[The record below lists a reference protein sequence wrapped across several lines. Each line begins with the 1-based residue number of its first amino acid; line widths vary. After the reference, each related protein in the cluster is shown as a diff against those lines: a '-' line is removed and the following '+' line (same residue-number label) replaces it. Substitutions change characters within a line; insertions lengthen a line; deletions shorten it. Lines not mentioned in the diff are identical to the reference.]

1 MSSRFDNPDFVRTV
15 LEELPTGIYIVDRE
29 QRIRFWNRGAEHI
42 IGHLSQEVVGHIYT
56 EHIVD
61 ACDAFGQTLDDDHSP
76 IALTLRD
83 GQPRQIIA
91 HFLHKEGHRVPVAIR
106 CRPIIQSENAIEGAI
121 VLFEEAAESRRDSG
135 ETSLYGCLDEVT
147 GIPAHR
153 LTRAL
158 LAESMA
164 GMEESHR
171 GFGLLRIR
179 VLGITNFVPGTDR
192 IPSRPS
198 CAPPPTHSA
207 TVWTRQIFWG
217 AGVKMNSSPCF
228 PPPIPSPPPRQQSGS
243 GARSQVLKFAGGE
256 TVFPSRPSSRTR
268 SRNRATRSRNY
279 SMSSSRPMP
288 RRRAVQSACRPV
300 MFSPLSVE
308 HPPHREDDVLCLRLL
323 GSSSFSVASLPAT

>member
-1 MSSRFDNPDFVRTV
+1 MASRFDNPDFVRTV

-61 ACDAFGQTLDDDHSP
+61 ACDAYGQTLDDNHSP

-121 VLFEEAAESRRDSG
+121 VLFEEAAESRGDSG
-135 ETSLYGCLDEVT
+135 EISLYGCLDAVT

-158 LAESMA
+158 LAESIV

-179 VLGITNFVPGTDR
+179 VLGIDEFRSRHGPHSIAPFLRTTANTLRHSLDPVNFLGRWGEDEFIVVLPSSNPVATAAAANMIWSQVTSSEVRWWGDRFPIQAVVMHTVAQPGDKLEKLLNELE
-192 IPSRPS
+192 
-198 CAPPPTHSA
+198 PTHAAAAGRAVGMTAGDSQPAERAASA
-207 TVWTRQIFWG
+207 T
-217 AGVKMNSSPCF
+217 
-228 PPPIPSPPPRQQSGS
+228 PRG
-243 GARSQVLKFAGGE
+243 
-256 TVFPSRPSSRTR
+256 
-268 SRNRATRSRNY
+268 
-279 SMSSSRPMP
+279 
-288 RRRAVQSACRPV
+288 
-300 MFSPLSVE
+300 
-308 HPPHREDDVLCLRLL
+308 
-323 GSSSFSVASLPAT
+323 

>member
-1 MSSRFDNPDFVRTV
+1 MASRFDNPDFVRTV

-29 QRIRFWNRGAEHI
+29 QRIRFWNRGAEQL
-42 IGHLSQEVVGHIYT
+42 IGHPSQEVVGHIYT

-61 ACDAFGQTLDDDHSP
+61 ACDAYGQTLDDDHSP

-91 HFLHKEGHRVPVAIR
+91 HFLHKEGPRVPVAIR

-179 VLGITNFVPGTDR
+179 VLGIDEFRSRHGPHSIAPFLRTPANTLRHSLDPANFLGRWGEDEFIAVLPSSNPFATAAAAIRVWSQVTSSEVRWWGDRFPVQAVVTHTVAQPGDK
-192 IPSRPS
+192 IEKLLNELE
-198 CAPPPTHSA
+198 PTHAAAAGRAVGVPAGDVQPAERGASA
-207 TVWTRQIFWG
+207 T
-217 AGVKMNSSPCF
+217 
-228 PPPIPSPPPRQQSGS
+228 PRG
-243 GARSQVLKFAGGE
+243 
-256 TVFPSRPSSRTR
+256 
-268 SRNRATRSRNY
+268 
-279 SMSSSRPMP
+279 
-288 RRRAVQSACRPV
+288 
-300 MFSPLSVE
+300 
-308 HPPHREDDVLCLRLL
+308 
-323 GSSSFSVASLPAT
+323 

>member
-1 MSSRFDNPDFVRTV
+1 MASRFDNPDFVRTV

-179 VLGITNFVPGTDR
+179 VLGIDEFRSRHGPHSIAPFLRTTANTLRHSLDPANFLGRWGEDEFIAVLPSSNPFATAAAAIRVWSQVTSSEVRWWGDRFPVQAVVTHTVAQPGDK
-192 IPSRPS
+192 IEKLLNELE
-198 CAPPPTHSA
+198 PTHAAAAGRAVGVPAGDVQPAERGASA
-207 TVWTRQIFWG
+207 T
-217 AGVKMNSSPCF
+217 
-228 PPPIPSPPPRQQSGS
+228 PRG
-243 GARSQVLKFAGGE
+243 
-256 TVFPSRPSSRTR
+256 
-268 SRNRATRSRNY
+268 
-279 SMSSSRPMP
+279 
-288 RRRAVQSACRPV
+288 
-300 MFSPLSVE
+300 
-308 HPPHREDDVLCLRLL
+308 
-323 GSSSFSVASLPAT
+323 

>member
-61 ACDAFGQTLDDDHSP
+61 ACDAYGQTLDDDHSP

-91 HFLHKEGHRVPVAIR
+91 HFLHKEGPRVPVAIR

-179 VLGITNFVPGTDR
+179 VLGIDEFRSRHGPHSIAPFLRTTANTLRHSLDPVNFLGR
-192 IPSRPS
+192 
-198 CAPPPTHSA
+198 
-207 TVWTRQIFWG
+207 WG
-217 AGVKMNSSPCF
+217 EDEFIV
-228 PPPIPSPPPRQQSGS
+228 
-243 GARSQVLKFAGGE
+243 VL
-256 TVFPSRPSSRTR
+256 PSS
-268 SRNRATRSRNY
+268 NPFA
-279 SMSSSRPMP
+279 
-288 RRRAVQSACRPV
+288 
-300 MFSPLSVE
+300 
-308 HPPHREDDVLCLRLL
+308 
-323 GSSSFSVASLPAT
+323 

>member
-1 MSSRFDNPDFVRTV
+1 MASRFDNPDFVRTV

-61 ACDAFGQTLDDDHSP
+61 ACDAYGQTLDDNHSP

-121 VLFEEAAESRRDSG
+121 VVFEEAAESRGDSG
-135 ETSLYGCLDEVT
+135 EISLYGCLDAVT

-153 LTRAL
+153 LTRGL

-179 VLGITNFVPGTDR
+179 VLGIDEFRSRHGPHSIAPFLRTTANTLRHSLDPASFLGRWGEDEFIVVLPSSNPVATAAAANMIWSQVTSSEVRWWGDRFPVQAVVTHTVAQPGDR
-192 IPSRPS
+192 IEKLLNELEPSHAAAAGRAVGMAAGDSQP
-198 CAPPPTHSA
+198 AERATSA
-207 TVWTRQIFWG
+207 T
-217 AGVKMNSSPCF
+217 
-228 PPPIPSPPPRQQSGS
+228 PRG
-243 GARSQVLKFAGGE
+243 
-256 TVFPSRPSSRTR
+256 
-268 SRNRATRSRNY
+268 
-279 SMSSSRPMP
+279 
-288 RRRAVQSACRPV
+288 
-300 MFSPLSVE
+300 
-308 HPPHREDDVLCLRLL
+308 
-323 GSSSFSVASLPAT
+323 